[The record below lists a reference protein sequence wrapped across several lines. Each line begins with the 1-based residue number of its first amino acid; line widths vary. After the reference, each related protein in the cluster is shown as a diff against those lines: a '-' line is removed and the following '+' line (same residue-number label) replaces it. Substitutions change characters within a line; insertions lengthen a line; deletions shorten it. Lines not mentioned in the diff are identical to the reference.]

1 MKILGIDSSGL
12 VASAAIADEKN
23 IIAEFTVNNKQTH
36 SQTLLPMIEKVV
48 DMSGIELEQIDAIA
62 IAAGPGSFT
71 GLRIG
76 SATAKGIGLALKKPI
91 VSVPTLEGIAYRVSV
106 FDGLICPIMDAR
118 RGQVYTGIYKADSD
132 GLTCLSEQKA
142 VDIHDILK
150 ELEEYEQA
158 INILIEELSMPYIP
172 QQYEN
177 LFNAVYD
184 EIILM
189 KQEKNYQLEN
199 KSTIMS
205 AQEIGRLLDRD
216 KVNDD
221 LIYMALDQLQQLN
234 IRMIMPEVARF
245 LKNPH
250 KSSFAKTLIM
260 EILIDQQVDEEFT
273 VVKGDETYYFNGSYS
288 PLVLERECYTLIGKS
303 LSRVLEDDNPTLLS
317 QCLDYLEYY
326 LYTIYP
332 KDIMPEDCDLVAAT
346 LHYYVATLQNMS
358 VDPSDIE
365 IDYNCDLSDVEKE
378 ILALKQLEC

>member
-1 MKILGIDSSGL
+1 
-12 VASAAIADEKN
+12 
-23 IIAEFTVNNKQTH
+23 
-36 SQTLLPMIEKVV
+36 
-48 DMSGIELEQIDAIA
+48 
-62 IAAGPGSFT
+62 
-71 GLRIG
+71 
-76 SATAKGIGLALKKPI
+76 
-91 VSVPTLEGIAYRVSV
+91 
-106 FDGLICPIMDAR
+106 
-118 RGQVYTGIYKADSD
+118 
-132 GLTCLSEQKA
+132 
-142 VDIHDILK
+142 
-150 ELEEYEQA
+150 
-158 INILIEELSMPYIP
+158 
-172 QQYEN
+172 
-177 LFNAVYD
+177 
-184 EIILM
+184 
-189 KQEKNYQLEN
+189 
-199 KSTIMS
+199 MS

-346 LHYYVATLQNMS
+346 LHYYVATLQNMP

>member
-1 MKILGIDSSGL
+1 MQEGA
-12 VASAAIADEKN
+12 VAKMQA
-23 IIAEFTVNNKQTH
+23 NNTYY
-36 SQTLLPMIEKVV
+36 EV
-48 DMSGIELEQIDAIA
+48 
-62 IAAGPGSFT
+62 
-71 GLRIG
+71 
-76 SATAKGIGLALKKPI
+76 TALYLNA
-91 VSVPTLEGIAYRVSV
+91 
-106 FDGLICPIMDAR
+106 
-118 RGQVYTGIYKADSD
+118 
-132 GLTCLSEQKA
+132 
-142 VDIHDILK
+142 LK

-346 LHYYVATLQNMS
+346 LHYYVATLQNMP